1 MPYYSSDCFSG
12 ECGLCFQCNHNYNDI
27 KKYRFPQDNN
37 LKLSRTYDM
46 KLFSEMHIQD
56 IINDYNQKLK
66 NIPYNLV
73 SKKNNNKKY
82 HLKYSKDICDNI
94 NCQCIYM
101 NSNQTMKN
109 YYEKLPIYKREDDLC
124 KLCIVCIDD
133 DE

>member
-1 MPYYSSDCFSG
+1 MPYSSDCFSG
-12 ECGLCFQCNHNYNDI
+12 ECGLCFQCNRNYNDI
-27 KKYRFPQDNN
+27 KKLRFPQDNN

-46 KLFSEMHIQD
+46 KLYSENYIQD

-66 NIPYNLV
+66 KIQYNFV

-82 HLKYSKDICDNI
+82 HLKDSKEICDTI
-94 NCQCIYM
+94 RCQCIYM
-101 NSNQTMKN
+101 NSNQTMKQ

-124 KLCIVCIDD
+124 KLCIICIDD